1 MAFDPNS
8 KLSNL
13 KGKDYLEVKWRI
25 VWFRDEHPKGQI
37 STEVVHFDTATAAVR
52 AIVLT
57 EDGTVLGTGMAACDR
72 TAAPQGRYLEKAETS
87 AIGRA
92 LGIAGYGTQFTGE
105 ELSEDD
111 HLSDSLVERPAPKA
125 QSGGVKP
132 ATSPAPQIAR
142 NQASSGSDSAPKR
155 PYDPQTLQK
164 GIAKMVMRST
174 KTGAVTDKQ
183 RGALKGRIN
192 KYFSDREEPDQARHT
207 LLHYLFGVMS
217 TQVLSPQQIDALFT
231 WTDSEHA
238 ISEARAAV
246 RYVESGNAQSDA
258 DFQAAFDAP
267 AEDAAAA

>member
-8 KLSNL
+8 KLANL

-37 STEVVHFDTATAAVR
+37 STDVVHFDGTTAAVR

-72 TAAPQGRYLEKAETS
+72 QAAPQGRYLEKAETS

-111 HLSDSLVERPAPKA
+111 HLSDSPVERPGPKA
-125 QSGGVKP
+125 QPGGVKP
-132 ATSPAPQIAR
+132 ATSPVTQNAG
-142 NQASSGSDSAPKR
+142 NQASGAPDVAIAR
-155 PYDPQTLQK
+155 PYDPQTLAK
-164 GIAKMVMRST
+164 GIAKLVTLSK

-183 RGALKGRIN
+183 RGALTGRIN
-192 KYFSDREEPDQARHT
+192 GYFSDREEPDKARY
-207 LLHYLFGVMS
+207 LLLNFLFGVMS
-217 TQVLSPQQIDALFT
+217 SQSLVPQQIDALFT

-238 ISEARAAV
+238 ITEARAAV
-246 RYVESGNAQSDA
+246 RYIESGNAESDA
-258 DFQAAFDAP
+258 QFTEAFPKASGF
-267 AEDAAAA
+267 